1 MVSRSRST
9 YRGAWSQ
16 GNASRICCMVHSCVG
31 CSVTPKCTTRRRSC
45 DRATKTNRIR
55 KVAVGTV
62 KKIDAYGLRQMIGQ
76 EGSPSLGR
84 RFAGPKQIPGHRIL
98 RHRNPQFEQFS
109 VNAGVRPTR
118 GWLVACAESG
128 HECSLQLLAFRDGA
142 AISWS
147 NARRTLYGANGGPC
161 RAEPSADIAANR
173 TRIGTTNPQQ
183 PVAAV
188 EAQATWRLPLQN
200 RELVTER
207 KDLRLQGSA
216 GSKTGGRQSKKS
228 DEKRAHRCSHHDLTN
243 DRNFC
248 VFRSD
253 GVFSNHRACGSNS
266 RAPMRGSHW
275 RPQPLLP
282 CTATSPHTQSRTARV
297 CKPICAS
304 IPAT

>member
-1 MVSRSRST
+1 
-9 YRGAWSQ
+9 
-16 GNASRICCMVHSCVG
+16 VG

-173 TRIGTTNPQQ
+173 TRIGTTKPTT
-183 PVAAV
+183 AGRSGGGASD
-188 EAQATWRLPLQN
+188 A
-200 RELVTER
+200 
-207 KDLRLQGSA
+207 A
-216 GSKTGGRQSKKS
+216 GSV
-228 DEKRAHRCSHHDLTN
+228 EKPR
-243 DRNFC
+243 
-248 VFRSD
+248 VGD
-253 GVFSNHRACGSNS
+253 GA
-266 RAPMRGSHW
+266 RGSPPTGQ
-275 RPQPLLP
+275 RGFEN
-282 CTATSPHTQSRTARV
+282 
-297 CKPICAS
+297 
-304 IPAT
+304 